1 MIDFS
6 EFMKKDNINE
16 FVHQAY
22 DLRLEYFGTNLV
34 VSYPSP
40 KFPSISVTGSSCAMN
55 CQYCNKKYLEHMIPA
70 RSPEALLAI
79 CEDLDKKQAKGC
91 LISGGYTSKGVV
103 PLDPFFESIRKI
115 KERTNLI
122 INVHPGLVSL
132 DQAQK
137 MKEIGVDVI
146 SLDLIGSQEVITEI
160 IGLDASPEDYYRT
173 LDNLL
178 SAGLD
183 VVPHIGLGFYY
194 GEISGVEEALSM
206 CFNRDI
212 KLLVFIVLIPTK
224 GTLMEKYKPPGAELV
239 QKIIVWTRLQKP
251 QMELSLGCMRPKNLD
266 IDKKALLAGINRI
279 AVPSRRIINFGKE
292 LGYLIRKTETC
303 CVV

>member
-6 EFMKKDNINE
+6 EFMKKENIDE
-16 FVHQAY
+16 FVYQAY
-22 DLRLEYFGTNLV
+22 NLRLEHFGTTLA

-40 KFPSISVTGSSCAMN
+40 RFPSISVTGSSCAMN

-103 PLDPFFESIRKI
+103 PLDPFFESIRMI
-115 KERTNLI
+115 KETTNLI

-146 SLDLIGSQEVITEI
+146 SLDLIGSQEVITEV
-160 IGLDASPEDYYRT
+160 IGLDASPEDYFRT

-178 SAGLD
+178 SVGLE
-183 VVPHIGLGFYY
+183 VVPHIGLGFHY
-194 GEISGVEEALSM
+194 GKISGVEEALKI
-206 CFNRDI
+206 CFERDI
-212 KLLVFIVLIPTK
+212 KLLVFVILIPTK
-224 GTLMEKYKPPGAELV
+224 GTPMEKYRSPGSDLI
-239 QKIIVWTRLQKP
+239 QKIITWTRLQKP
-251 QMELSLGCMRPKNLD
+251 QMELSLGCMRPRDLD
-266 IDKKALLAGINRI
+266 IDKRALVAGINRI
-279 AVPSRRIINFGKE
+279 AVPSRRIINFSKE
-292 LGYLIRKTETC
+292 IGYQIEKIEAC
-303 CVV
+303 CAV